1 MNLRVSYMPHGILY
15 KVIPQLT
22 EYLLKSEAWTAGR
35 TTVDDIVGFVYSG
48 RMMLWGVY
56 DPETLKIYGYVIT
69 ELKDYPRCKML
80 VLQYCAGEPN
90 HMKYAEEEM
99 LAVLERFAKENNC
112 AGIEFFGRPG
122 WSALAK
128 KRGYTTKTVVY
139 EKHFEVAP

>member
-1 MNLRVSYMPHGILY
+1 MKLKVSYMPHGILY

-22 EYLLKSEAWTAGR
+22 EHLHKSEVWTAGR
-35 TTVDDIVGFVYSG
+35 TTIDDIIGFIYSG

-69 ELKDYPRCKML
+69 EFKDYPRCKML
-80 VLQYCAGEPN
+80 VLQYCAGELN

-99 LAVLERFAKENNC
+99 YAVLEQFAKDNNC
-112 AGIEFFGRPG
+112 SGIEFFGRPG
-122 WSALAK
+122 WAVSSK

-139 EKHFEVAP
+139 EKFFKEAP